1 MAGPGTAGG
10 SKASRKKSVLPSL
23 PRCAHSIQFYEA
35 ESFLFDAVSRFIL
48 PSFFS
53 TENAAIIVATRLHLD
68 GLEAHLREQNLAPG
82 LLKERG
88 QLILVDADALLPSLI
103 NAGKVDSGAFES
115 YFGKVFQD
123 IQKKYPRILAYGELV
138 NILCERGT
146 HLLAHELEQVWER
159 FLTSFGKDISLL
171 CGYDMAVFEADG
183 LSEVFQQICLSHAH
197 VVPVEKKY
205 PLLGD
210 SQDRT
215 TVVAMLQ
222 QQTRCLQ
229 AEANRRK
236 ISETALQSV
245 LDHFSSPSIDIRNKP
260 QSQDGRHDSVPVG
273 ICGRTSYEGR
283 SQYFTNERF
292 CEISGLRENQIRKDG
307 NWLNAVHHLDRER
320 ISRCFSFE
328 DGRLRKQEYRFV
340 HADGEIR
347 WVSAE
352 FTVNV
357 YGYVHT
363 IFDITSAK
371 NPRQSIAHQPEIFG
385 KQPVDAYNFDSRRP
399 AADGNGNSLQASNFP
414 LRRNEKSAES
424 TSLHVGPPLTPLS
437 IVLKIKWLIS
447 QTISV
452 EQSRQATTDRIGV
465 EFENISK
472 LMSSIAKD
480 NSLSQHSFNFA
491 AIKAHME
498 KLQAWYSCLPGFLSL
513 NVVTTDHSIL
523 PIQKSIM
530 LQAYCAYLRSIIILT
545 RQVLIKV
552 ATTATRSTCA
562 QEGGSLEVFYA
573 NKCISA
579 ARGLCKVLD
588 LIFSGDNQPQKGWLT
603 MYTYSLPPFSV

>member
-1 MAGPGTAGG
+1 MAVCNKYCCRTVFPRSLVSQVGCILYILHTSLPSTAPRIQIDTAVKIGTHLLRPQSAQVPTSGLLFGRKEGKEKKTPPNAVLMAGPGTAGG

-53 TENAAIIVATRLHLD
+53 TENAAVIVATRLHLD

-88 QLILVDADALLPSLI
+88 QLILVDAEALLPSLI
-103 NAGKVDSGAFES
+103 TAGAVDSGAFES

-123 IQKKYPRILAYGELV
+123 IRKQYPRILAYGELV

-159 FLTSFGKDISLL
+159 FLTSYGKDISLL

-229 AEANRRK
+229 AEVNRRK

-245 LDHFSSPSIDIRNKP
+245 LDHFSSPSIDIRTKP
-260 QSQDGRHDSVPVG
+260 QSQDGHHDSVPVG

-320 ISRCFSFE
+320 VSRCFSFE
-328 DGRLRKQEYRFV
+328 DGRLRKQDYRFV
-340 HADGEIR
+340 HANGEIR

-363 IFDITSAK
+363 IFDVTSTK
-371 NPRQSIAHQPEIFG
+371 GLRHNTVHQPETPV
-385 KQPVDAYNFDSRRP
+385 KQPVDTYNFDTRRP
-399 AADGNGNSLQASNFP
+399 TADGNGNNLQASL
-414 LRRNEKSAES
+414 LRRNEQS
-424 TSLHVGPPLTPLS
+424 TEPTPLHVG
-437 IVLKIKWLIS
+437 
-447 QTISV
+447 
-452 EQSRQATTDRIGV
+452 A
-465 EFENISK
+465 
-472 LMSSIAKD
+472 
-480 NSLSQHSFNFA
+480 
-491 AIKAHME
+491 
-498 KLQAWYSCLPGFLSL
+498 
-513 NVVTTDHSIL
+513 L
-523 PIQKSIM
+523 PISI
-530 LQAYCAYLRSIIILT
+530 
-545 RQVLIKV
+545 
-552 ATTATRSTCA
+552 
-562 QEGGSLEVFYA
+562 SLKF
-573 NKCISA
+573 N
-579 ARGLCKVLD
+579 D
-588 LIFSGDNQPQKGWLT
+588 
-603 MYTYSLPPFSV
+603 